1 MTSPQ
6 RKAVKAGK
14 HERIRKMMGELRP
27 TVQPRPVLN
36 EQLLKFLEVKQGDKQ

>member
-14 HERIRKMMGELRP
+14 HERIRKMMEKLRP
-27 TVQPRPVLN
+27 EQPKPMFD
-36 EQLLKFLEVKQGDKQ
+36 EQLLKLLEVKQGEQ